1 MTAASCNFFKDERLT
16 VGGNIEMVAEIRFG
30 VETIDHI
37 AIPVRDLAINQS
49 FYIDVLGLKFKTTRR
64 NPDGSPRQTYLLAG
78 DNIIGLHLPG
88 ISAGPSSSA
97 APRIGVGVTTERFQ
111 QIEQN
116 LKRAKHIF
124 RGPIEHSADAPLAR
138 SIYFDDPDGNHLEF
152 CVRRSEPMREC
163 ISHTVFETLNLKK
176 TQTFYS
182 EVLGSGVPIA
192 CGDEMLIPAQNGQM
206 IGLVEVEELSD
217 RSKKH
222 GRGCHMAMDVPQGDF
237 DSMVALVERYGGR
250 TQGDKRAE
258 EGLRPEGERSVYFFD
273 PDNNRLQIT
282 AHAPNQTDELLS
294 DEEKWRRIIASRKEQ
309 GRGLSRWE
317 SGGKKLI

>member
-1 MTAASCNFFKDERLT
+1 
-16 VGGNIEMVAEIRFG
+16 MVAEIRFG

-64 NPDGSPRQTYLLAG
+64 NPDGSPRQTYVLAG

-88 ISAGPSSSA
+88 IGAGPSSSA

-116 LKRAKHIF
+116 LKLVKHIF
-124 RGPIEHSADAPLAR
+124 RGPIEHSAAAPLAR

-258 EGLRPEGERSVYFFD
+258 EGLRPEGERSIYFFD

>member
-1 MTAASCNFFKDERLT
+1 
-16 VGGNIEMVAEIRFG
+16 MVAEIRFG

-37 AIPVRDLAINQS
+37 AIPVHDLPINQS

-64 NPDGSPRQTYLLAG
+64 NPDGSPRQTYVLAG

-88 ISAGPSSSA
+88 ISAGPSASA
-97 APRIGVGVTTERFQ
+97 APRIGVSVTTERFQ
-111 QIEQN
+111 QVEQN
-116 LKRAKHIF
+116 LKLAKHTF
-124 RGPIEHSADAPLAR
+124 RGPIEHSTDAPLAR

-152 CVRRSEPMREC
+152 CVRRSEPLREC

-176 TQTFYS
+176 TLTFYS

-192 CGDEMLIPAQNGQM
+192 CGDEMLIPAQSGQM
-206 IGLVEVEELSD
+206 IGLVEVKELSE

-222 GRGCHMAMDVPQGDF
+222 GRGCHMAMDVPQDDF
-237 DSMVALVERYGGR
+237 DSMVALVERYGGK

-258 EGLRPEGERSVYFFD
+258 EGLRPQGERSIYFFD